1 MKRIKWDIEEV
12 VAMVDLYFKFENGEI
27 ADLNAELENLSKKLN
42 RRADVLGIAHD
53 EKFRNLNGM
62 KCIFQ
67 NVRYFATDGETGLAN
82 GNKLQGEVVDL
93 YFNYRKFF
101 DKILN
106 DFNEK
111 YS

>member
-12 VAMVDLYFKFENGEI
+12 VAMVDLYFRFENEEI
-27 ADLNAELENLSKKLN
+27 TNLDEELKNLSKKLN

-67 NVRYFATDGETGLAN
+67 NVRYFATDGETGLSN

-93 YFNYRKFF
+93 YFNNRKFF

-106 DFNEK
+106 DFNKK
-111 YS
+111 YA

>member
-12 VAMVDLYFKFENGEI
+12 VAMVDLYFRFENGEI
-27 ADLNAELENLSKKLN
+27 ADLNEELKKLSEKLN
-42 RRADVLGIAHD
+42 LRADVLGIAHD

-67 NVRYFATDGETGLAN
+67 NVRYFATDGEAGLSN

-93 YFNYRKFF
+93 YLYDRKNF
-101 DKILN
+101 DKILKNFN
-106 DFNEK
+106 DL
-111 YS
+111 YY